1 MGKGLWKD
9 SLIATEFPFY
19 EVRRV
24 GVTDGKW
31 STLGM
36 DLINTTRAHQKTVT
50 MVNFY
55 VMYILPQLKK

>member
-9 SLIATEFPFY
+9 SRIATESPFY

-31 STLGM
+31 PALGM
-36 DLINTTRAHQKTVT
+36 DLINITRAHQKIVT
-50 MVNFY
+50 MVIFY